1 MEIGKERMSMK
12 VLILGGVAAGTKVA
26 AKLKRMQFDS
36 DVTILTKDADISY
49 AGCGLPYYVGDVIQ
63 DRDKIIVNTP
73 EKFAALTGAN
83 VLTGREAIG
92 LDAKAKQITVKNL
105 AEGTESVLSYDA
117 CVIATGASSIVPPMK
132 GIDLEGVFTMR
143 TPDNADQ
150 LKQYIKTHQVKKAVI
165 AGGGFIGLEIAENL
179 KEEGVD
185 VTVIDMAPQI
195 MPGFDTELA
204 IYAQKHLEKVG
215 IPILTATKMEEI
227 TGDICAT
234 GVKTDKGLLGADVVI
249 LSLGIRP
256 NTAFLKDTGLEFAK
270 NGAILVDHSMRTA
283 LPDVYAAGD
292 CAVVSNF
299 QTGEQAWAPMG
310 SSANMEGRLLA
321 EVLSGAEKEFHG
333 VLRTAVV
340 KMPGLNAARTGL
352 NEIAAKEAGYDIETV
367 VTVNDDKAHYYPGA
381 DNFIT
386 KLIADKKTHK
396 LLGVQVLGPGAVDKM
411 VDIGVTAI
419 TLGATLEQLENMD
432 LAYAPPFS
440 TAIHPFVAAVNI
452 MLNKLE
458 GRFDTMTPA
467 EYLENKGE
475 GYRII
480 DVSPQPALPNFMFVD
495 VAKVNSPLE
504 GIAKDEKI
512 LLICA
517 KGKRSYL
524 LQQRLKHFGY
534 TNTKVL
540 EGALWV
546 NEAPTQGK

>member
-1 MEIGKERMSMK
+1 MK
-12 VLILGGVAAGTKVA
+12 VLILGGVAAGTKTA

-36 DVTILTKDADISY
+36 EVTILTKDADISY

-63 DRDKIIVNTP
+63 SKDQIIVNTP
-73 EKFAALTGAN
+73 EKFEALTGAK

-92 LDAKAKQITVKNL
+92 LDAEAKQVTVKNL
-105 AEGTESVLSYDA
+105 QEGTESVLSYDA

-132 GIDLEGVFTMR
+132 GTDLQGVFTMR

-150 LKQYIKTHQVKKAVI
+150 LKKYIKTHEVKKAVI

-185 VTVIDMAPQI
+185 VTVIDMAPAI
-195 MPGFDTELA
+195 MPGFDKELSL
-204 IYAQKHLEKVG
+204 YAQKHLEKVG
-215 IPILTATKMEEI
+215 IPVLTATKMEEI
-227 TGDICAT
+227 TGDTHAT
-234 GVKTDKGLLGADVVI
+234 GVKTDKGLLEADVVV

-256 NTAFLKDTGLEFAK
+256 NTAFLKDSGLEFAK
-270 NGAILVDHSMRTA
+270 NGAILVDRSLRTA
-283 LPDVYAAGD
+283 LPHVYAAGD
-292 CAVVSNF
+292 CAVVSNL
-299 QTGEQAWAPMG
+299 QTGESAWAPMG

-321 EVLSGAEKEFHG
+321 EIIAGAEKTFPG

-352 NEIAAKEAGYDIETV
+352 NEDAAKEAGYEIETV

-381 DNFIT
+381 DNFVT

-440 TAIHPFVAAVNI
+440 TAIHPFVGAVNI

-458 GRFDTMTPA
+458 GRLDTMTPA

-475 GYRII
+475 GYRVI
-480 DVSPQPALPNFMFVD
+480 DVSLQPALPNAMFVD
-495 VAKVNSPLE
+495 VAKVNGPLE
-504 GIAKDEKI
+504 GVDKAEKL
-512 LLICA
+512 LLICT

-540 EGALWV
+540 EAALWI
-546 NEAPTQGK
+546 NDAPVKGN

>member
-1 MEIGKERMSMK
+1 MK

-63 DRDKIIVNTP
+63 EKEKIIVNTP
-73 EKFAALTGAN
+73 QKFAALTGAT
-83 VLTGREAIG
+83 VWTGKEAIH
-92 LDAKAKQITVKNL
+92 LDAQAKQVTVRDLQDGKETML
-105 AEGTESVLSYDA
+105 PYDA
-117 CVIATGASSIVPPMK
+117 CVIATGASAIVPPMK
-132 GIDLEGVFTMR
+132 GTNLEGVFIMR
-143 TPDNADQ
+143 TPEHADA
-150 LKQYIKTHQVKKAVI
+150 LKQYVKTKSIKKAVI

-179 KEEGVD
+179 KDAGVD
-185 VTVIDMAPQI
+185 VTVIDMAEQI
-195 MPGFDTELA
+195 MPGFDKELSL
-204 IYAQKHLEKVG
+204 YAKKHLEQVG
-215 IPILTATKMEEI
+215 IPVWTATKMEEI
-227 TGDICAT
+227 LGDAHVT
-234 GVKTDKGLLGADVVI
+234 GVKTDKGVFDADVVV

-270 NGAILVDHSMRTA
+270 NGAILVDRQMRTA

-292 CAVVSNF
+292 CAVVSNL
-299 QTGEQAWAPMG
+299 QTAEPTWAPMG
-310 SSANMEGRLLA
+310 SSANMEGRVLA
-321 EVLSGAEKEFHG
+321 EVLSGADKQFHG
-333 VLRTAVV
+333 VLKTAIV
-340 KMPGLNAARTGL
+340 KMPKLNAGRTGL
-352 NEIAAKEAGYDIETV
+352 NEAMAKEAGYDVETV

-396 LLGVQVLGPGAVDKM
+396 LLGIQVLGVGAVDKM

-419 TLGATLEQLENMD
+419 TLGATLEQLEHMD

-458 GRFDTMTPA
+458 GRLDTMTPA
-467 EYLENKGE
+467 QYLENKGE
-475 GYRII
+475 GYKII
-480 DVSPQPALPNFMFVD
+480 DVSPQPMLPNAQFVD
-495 VAKVNSPLE
+495 VAKVNGPLD
-504 GIAKDEKI
+504 GIAKDENL

-546 NEAPTQGK
+546 NDAPTKGK